1 MKFNEN
7 LVHIF
12 PFDEERIMLDINTGL
27 VHSLDRPAYAF
38 VELWKASGAHLDQ
51 VCSLA
56 AKLKEGGNISGGGPG
71 SPALVLSEESRRVL
85 AETGAGELEEIRAA
99 LAQLIDG
106 GGLLA
111 EAPELEGFS
120 MPKDHVVKALC
131 LHVAH
136 DCNLRCRYCF
146 AGTGAFG
153 GDRSLMSLEVGKA
166 ALDFL
171 FESSGKRQHVE
182 VDYFG
187 GEPLMNFDVVK
198 ELILYGREESRRRG
212 KVLKQTLTTN
222 GVLLAGEILEFLNRE
237 EVALVLSLD
246 GRREVNDRMRPA
258 VNGKGSYDVILPHFK
273 KAAASRGWDNYYLRG
288 TFTRYNKD
296 FFADVRHMIEEGF
309 DLVSEEPVVAD
320 PGEPYAFQPE
330 DLPELFQ
337 QYEQLA
343 RFYVEREKA
352 GKPFLFFHFNLDL
365 DRGPCLP
372 KRLSGC
378 GAGHEYMAVAPEG
391 TLYPCHQFVGN
402 PDFALGNVRDGV
414 QKPEIGL
421 RFRDSHVLSK
431 EKCRDCWARF
441 YCSGGCHAN
450 AWNFNGSLRAPY
462 DLGCELE
469 KKRLECAL
477 WIKVKEA
484 EI

>member
-1 MKFNEN
+1 MKFNEK

-27 VHSLDRPAYAF
+27 VHSLDQMTYAF
-38 VELWKASGAHLDQ
+38 TELWRESKKELAEVPA
-51 VCSLA
+51 LA
-56 AKLKEGGNISGGGPG
+56 AELSCGRPVPGGRSLG
-71 SPALVLSEESRRVL
+71 EESRRLL
-85 AETGAGELEEIRAA
+85 AQADPGELEEIREA
-99 LAQLIDG
+99 LEELIASG
-106 GGLLA
+106 SLLA
-111 EAPELEGFS
+111 EAPELESFT
-120 MPKDHVVKALC
+120 MPEDHVVKALC

-153 GDRSLMSLEVGKA
+153 GDRSLMSLEVGKQ

-171 FESSGKRQHVE
+171 FEASGKRRHIE

-187 GEPLMNFDVVK
+187 GEPLMNFQVVK
-198 ELILYGREESRRRG
+198 ELIRYGRQESRRRG

-222 GVLLAGEILEFLNRE
+222 GVLLEGEILDFLNQE

-246 GRREVNDRMRPA
+246 GRKEVNDSMRPS

-273 KAAASRGWDNYYLRG
+273 AAVASRDWDNYYLRG

-296 FFADVRHMIEEGF
+296 FFEDIKHMIEEGF
-309 DLVSEEPVVAD
+309 SLVSEEPVVAD
-320 PGEPYAFQPE
+320 PGQSYAFREE
-330 DLPELFQ
+330 DLPELYR
-337 QYEQLA
+337 QYEKLA
-343 RFYVEREKA
+343 RYYVEKERA
-352 GKPFLFFHFNLDL
+352 GEPFLFFHFNLDL

-402 PDFALGNVRDGV
+402 PDFVLGNVKEGV
-414 QKPEIGL
+414 KRPEIGL
-421 RFRDSHVLSK
+421 SFRHSHVLTK

-450 AWNFNGSLRAPY
+450 AWNFNKDLHRPY